1 MARVR
6 RGLVHAAAWTLA
18 TGAAVTLSWFGVHTV
33 VSGTAYDPP
42 RALPLSDD
50 APGAQADGESSA
62 TPRVSST
69 HRPKPSGT
77 PSPSPTRKTTRPE
90 EPAAPPSSPAP
101 TRSTADPST
110 PAQDEGT
117 GTVRG
122 YRTDGGRVVLD
133 VRSSYAELVSATP
146 GAGWQMQVW
155 KQDGW
160 LRVDF
165 TRGNDRTSVICAWNG
180 HPPVVTTDNHA
191 R

>member
-1 MARVR
+1 M
-6 RGLVHAAAWTLA
+6 A

-42 RALPLSDD
+42 RALPLSDN
-50 APGAQADGESSA
+50 APGAQSGSPSDA
-62 TPRVSST
+62 TPRASST

-77 PSPSPTRKTTRPE
+77 PSPSSTRQTGRPA
-90 EPAAPPSSPAP
+90 EPAAPPRSPAP
-101 TRSTADPST
+101 SRSAAVPST
-110 PAQDEGT
+110 PATDGDA
-117 GTVRG
+117 GTVKG

-133 VRSSYAELVSATP
+133 LKAARAELVSATP
-146 GAGWQMQVW
+146 EPGWQMQVW

-165 TRGNDRTSVICAWNG
+165 ARGNDRTSVICAWNG